1 MHCKTVKKL
10 MEAYLEGEL
19 NEPRSK
25 AVESHIANCQVCAYE
40 LALTQKVHKA
50 VDCLSTPPAPGDII
64 SNTLNLVHQEPA
76 SRWLWLRKW
85 PVVVSAMILIGLIL
99 FGIGYQRFNR
109 KPDLTEEQIIEAVD
123 GLNLALGIV
132 AASTQYAQ
140 NTALAEGARTYDLVK
155 VASVD
160 TLQEISRVQTE
171 VSEKI
176 KANLDFLSQLNFEEV
191 KNNEEF

>member
-1 MHCKTVKKL
+1 
-10 MEAYLEGEL
+10 
-19 NEPRSK
+19 
-25 AVESHIANCQVCAYE
+25 
-40 LALTQKVHKA
+40 
-50 VDCLSTPPAPGDII
+50 
-64 SNTLNLVHQEPA
+64 
-76 SRWLWLRKW
+76 
-85 PVVVSAMILIGLIL
+85 MILIGLII
-99 FGIGYQRFNR
+99 FGIGYQKFNT

-160 TLQEISRVQTE
+160 TLKEISKVQTE

>member
-10 MEAYLEGEL
+10 MEAYIEGEL
-19 NEPRSK
+19 DEPRSK
-25 AVESHIANCQVCAYE
+25 AIESHIANCQICANE

-50 VDCLSTPPAPGDII
+50 VDCLSTPPVPGDII
-64 SNTLNLVHQEPA
+64 SNTLNLIHQRSV

-85 PVVVSAMILIGLIL
+85 PVVVSAMILLGLIL
-99 FGIGYQRFNR
+99 FGIGYQRFNT
-109 KPDLTEEQIIEAVD
+109 KPDLTEEQIIEASE

-132 AASTQYAQ
+132 AAGTQYAQ
-140 NTALAEGARTYDLVK
+140 NTAIAEGARTYDLVK
-155 VASVD
+155 VASVS
-160 TLQEISRVQTE
+160 TLQEISKVQIE

-176 KANLDFLSQLNFEEV
+176 KANLGFLSQLNFDEV